1 MPSKLGFGNTRK
13 KVTGAEYGSM
23 AHYKTP
29 VMKKE
34 GTKTKLTDKVKA
46 FGGAMVDAAE
56 AGENL
61 GRFGRNYQSR
71 KRALRAKAAKKA
83 KRKEAVKKEK

>member
-23 AHYKTP
+23 AHYKNP

-61 GRFGRNYQSR
+61 GRFGRHYRSR
-71 KRALRAKAAKKA
+71 KRAYR
-83 KRKEAVKKEK
+83 RDDAVKKEK